1 MSVSA
6 HCSHIGKKVGKLF
19 GKLARL
25 SSSRWGLRHGALVA
39 VYKGVFKPI
48 VEYAAAEVQMS

>member
-1 MSVSA
+1 M